1 MTLLFTI
8 VSTPLGAGINATA
21 FDCVSLGFSLLRNDD
36 AKEHKKHDLA
46 LK

>member
-21 FDCVSLGFSLLRNDD
+21 FDL
-36 AKEHKKHDLA
+36 DLA
-46 LK
+46 CLEMMMQKNTKDMI